1 MATLED
7 NKNMWE
13 LDVVWK
19 YGGEQ
24 WSMAWGGPRMQWYG
38 SIMPR
43 IHRYIPANTI
53 LEIGSGYGRFSQF
66 LKDYAENLIL
76 VDISE
81 KGIEACKSRFSDE
94 KHIYC
99 FVNDGKSLDMIH
111 DNSVDFIFTHD
122 ALVFVEE
129 DVMAEYIRQFAKKL
143 TKDGVAFIHHSNLGA
158 YWSFSNLSHKTTK
171 LLQKINILEEDH
183 WRARSVSAEKV
194 KEMCHEFGLESITQE
209 PVVYFTKKTF
219 VDCYSV
225 LVHKDSKWFQEPK
238 IFRNR
243 SFMKEAEN
251 LRRLSKY
258 YGLPYEKRSNK
269 PINDLEVL
277 NEKIKSGE
285 VYNI

>member
-13 LDVVWK
+13 LDIVWK

-24 WSMAWGGPRMQWYG
+24 WSKTWGGPYMQWYG

-43 IHRYIPANTI
+43 IHRYLPAKKI

-66 LKDYAENLIL
+66 LKDYAETLIL

-94 KHIYC
+94 KNVQY
-99 FVNDGKSLDMIH
+99 FVNDGKSLNMIR
-111 DNSVDFIFTHD
+111 DDSVDFIFTHD
-122 ALVFVEE
+122 ALNFVEE
-129 DVMAEYIRQFAKKL
+129 DVMEEYIRQIAEKL
-143 TKDGVAFIHHSNLGA
+143 TTDGAAFIHHSNLGA
-158 YWSFSNLSHKTTK
+158 YWYFSNLSHKTTK
-171 LLQKINILEEDH
+171 LLQRINLIEEDH
-183 WRARSVSAEKV
+183 WRAQSVSAEKV
-194 KEMCHEFGLESITQE
+194 KNMCHKFGLETITQE
-209 PVVYFTKKTF
+209 LIVYFTKKMF

-225 LVHKDSKWFQEPK
+225 IVHKDSKWFQEPK

-243 SFMKEAEN
+243 SFMDEARN

-258 YGLPYEKRSNK
+258 YGLPYEKGSNP
-269 PINDLEVL
+269 PINDLELL
-277 NEKIKSGE
+277 NEKIKTGE